1 MSGEQ
6 HPPDVAGWIGVVMVV
21 LGFVAFLGFATLAI
35 QTWSGR
41 FSDEV
46 DPPVARVAPDGRA
59 ELVLRQDRA
68 GQYTAPGTIN
78 GVGVEFLLDTG
89 ASGVAVPPA
98 LADRLGLYR
107 YQRVEIVT
115 AAAIVPGWLVRLDRV
130 TLGPL
135 ERRRVRGSVS
145 EQFIGDQVLL
155 GMSFLAPLRDR
166 SARAHAHVARARVAL
181 MFAASAAMPASR
193 SRLSEASAPSP
204 RASGR

>member
-46 DPPVARVAPDGRA
+46 DPPVARVASDGRA

-78 GVGVEFLLDTG
+78 GVGRRVPARHRRERRCGPARGLPIDSASTG
-89 ASGVAVPPA
+89 T
-98 LADRLGLYR
+98 
-107 YQRVEIVT
+107 QRVGIVT

-155 GMSFLAPLRDR
+155 GMSFLRHFEIDQRGRTLTLR
-166 SARAHAHVARARVAL
+166 A
-181 MFAASAAMPASR
+181 PASR
-193 SRLSEASAPSP
+193 
-204 RASGR
+204 

>member
-78 GVGVEFLLDTG
+78 GVGVDFLLDTG

-155 GMSFLAPLRDR
+155 GMSFLRHFEIDQRGRTLTLRAP
-166 SARAHAHVARARVAL
+166 V
-181 MFAASAAMPASR
+181 SR
-193 SRLSEASAPSP
+193 
-204 RASGR
+204 